1 MTEETNTSGK
11 DEGPRI
17 TLQNGL
23 AIALLVSLLA
33 NAYFINQM
41 ANLNNNVPIDLGAT
55 AVAPV
60 VGKVIDSGSSVVD
73 SGGRVAVEGDLVK
86 VDYVG
91 SFLNGTVFDTSLE
104 DAAKDAEVYNELR
117 PYEPLAFVVGS
128 GQVIPGFENAVLGMK
143 VGEEKTVTIPPEEAY
158 SVGPLAG
165 KTLVFR
171 VIVRSIEEPEDLS
184 VVVVND
190 ERCVDCD
197 MKVTS
202 VMGQLQGLF
211 PGLTYTVL
219 DYGSDEGRRLF
230 DELDLK
236 NLPAILFDESVKE
249 REGYVNVERF
259 MDPVGE
265 YLSLKIGASFDP
277 TAEICDNGVD
287 DNGDGLVDCLDPSC
301 AKEFTCMPKLDK
313 PEVDLFVMSHCP
325 YGTQIEKGMLPVA
338 ELLGDKIDLT
348 VRFCTYAMHGK
359 LELDEET
366 IQYCLQ
372 RDEGGKYLDYL
383 ACFLKDGESGV
394 CLKEAG
400 VDLVGLSACV
410 KETDEA
416 FGITEGFEDES
427 TWLSGRFPV
436 FAVDEA
442 LNEKYGIQGSPGLV
456 INGAVAERA
465 GRDSA
470 SLLEAVCLGFKDK
483 PAECSEVLSSAVP
496 APGFGFD
503 EASAASSSGGCGV

>member
-1 MTEETNTSGK
+1 MTEETDTSGK

-23 AIALLVSLLA
+23 AIVLLVSLLA
-33 NAYFINQM
+33 NAYFINQI
-41 ANLNNNVPIDLGAT
+41 ADLNNIVSDCLTAT
-55 AVAPV
+55 IVTPV
-60 VGKVIDSGSSVVD
+60 IGKVTDSGSTAVD
-73 SGGRVAVEGDLVK
+73 SGGRAALEGDLVK

-104 DAAKDAEVYNELR
+104 DAAKDAGVYNELR
-117 PYEPLAFVVGS
+117 PYEPLAFVIGS
-128 GQVIPGFENAVLGMK
+128 GQVIPGFENAVLGMR
-143 VGEEKTVTIPPEEAY
+143 VGEEKTVTIPPKEAY
-158 SVGPLAG
+158 STGPLAG
-165 KTLVFR
+165 KTLVFK
-171 VIVRSIEEPEDLS
+171 VIVQSIEEPKDLS

-190 ERCVDCD
+190 KRCVECD
-197 MKVTS
+197 VTS
-202 VMGQLQGLF
+202 VMKQLEGVF
-211 PGLTYTVL
+211 PGLTYTEL
-219 DYGSDEGRRLF
+219 DYSSDEGRRLF

-236 NLPAILFDESVKE
+236 NLPAILFDDSVKE
-249 REGYVNVERF
+249 RGGYANVERF

-277 TAEICDNGVD
+277 TAEICDNELD

-338 ELLGDKIDLT
+338 MLLGDKIDLS
-348 VRFCTYAMHGK
+348 VRFCSYAMHGK

-436 FAVDEA
+436 FAIDKA

-456 INGAVAERA
+456 INGAVAEGA
-465 GRDSA
+465 GRDPV
-470 SLLEAVCLGFKDK
+470 SLLKAVCLGFKDK
-483 PAECSEVLSSAVP
+483 PAECGEVLSSAVP

-503 EASAASSSGGCGV
+503 GASAASSSGSCG